1 MHEELCGSKVNGEW
15 KEVMSL
21 LFPSLK
27 QDPVVVISHNF

>member
-27 QDPVVVISHNF
+27 QDPVGVISSNF